1 MSNTECIFAKI
12 RYDTYVEETLTKTAY
27 TVKTETFEGPL
38 ELLLS
43 LVEGRK
49 LFINEISLAS
59 VTDEYI
65 AHAKSLDK
73 NDLSELT
80 SFLSIAAT
88 LILIK
93 SRSLLPGF
101 VVTKEEEKDIQ
112 DLESRLALYSLI
124 REIGIQISA
133 QYGIKKIY
141 MLPEREISTPVF
153 APDPKLSINSIFLCA
168 SDVVNRVPKPEILP
182 QVRIRK
188 IINIEEMISNLT
200 ERVAQA
206 SRVSFRQWQHSVQG
220 ADRDA
225 MKGNIIVS
233 FLAMLELV
241 RQGMMDALQ
250 NADFEDIELL
260 KVTEENSTDSNHQIS
275 DTIEQ

>member
-1 MSNTECIFAKI
+1 LNECQFCKNRLVYIAMEDTLQKSVFAI
-12 RYDTYVEETLTKTAY
+12 KTD
-27 TVKTETFEGPL
+27 TFEGPL
-38 ELLLS
+38 ELLLN

-49 LFINEISLAS
+49 FFINEISLAA

-65 AHAKSLDK
+65 AHAKSLNK

-80 SFLSIAAT
+80 SFLSITAT

-112 DLESRLALYSLI
+112 DLESRLVLYALI
-124 REIGIQISA
+124 REIGMQISA
-133 QYGIKKIY
+133 KYGVKKIY
-141 MLPEREISTPVF
+141 MLPEREITTAVF
-153 APDPKLSINSIFLCA
+153 APDPKLTIGAIHLSA
-168 SDVVNRVPKPEILP
+168 TDVINRVPKAEVLP

-188 IINIEEMISNLT
+188 IISIEEMITGLT
-200 ERVAQA
+200 ERVARA
-206 SRVSFRQWQHSVQG
+206 TRVSFKEWQNSVKG
-220 ADRDA
+220 SDKDA
-225 MKGNIIVS
+225 IKSNIIVS

-250 NADFEDIELL
+250 NSDFEDIELL
-260 KVTEENSTDSNHQIS
+260 SVKEEH
-275 DTIEQ
+275 DTMEAGSHEA

>member
-1 MSNTECIFAKI
+1 MSNTECNFTKI
-12 RYDTYVEETLTKTAY
+12 RYDIKVEETLAKTAY

-65 AHAKSLDK
+65 ANAKSLDK

-133 QYGIKKIY
+133 QYGVKKIY
-141 MLPEREISTPVF
+141 MLPEREIATAVF
-153 APDPKLSINSIFLCA
+153 APDQKLTINMIHLCA
-168 SDVVNRVPKPEILP
+168 GDVINRVPKPEILP

-200 ERVAQA
+200 ERVAKA
-206 SRVSFRQWQHSVQG
+206 SRVSFREWQHSVKG

-225 MKGNIIVS
+225 MKSNIIVS

-260 KVTEENSTDSNHQIS
+260 KVDEENQADSNQQIS
-275 DTIEQ
+275 DTIG

>member
-1 MSNTECIFAKI
+1 MEGSPVINEYK
-12 RYDTYVEETLTKTAY
+12 
-27 TVKTETFEGPL
+27 VKTDIFEGPL

-49 LFINEISLAS
+49 LFINEISLAG

-112 DLESRLALYSLI
+112 DLESRLALYSII

-141 MLPEREISTPVF
+141 MLPEREISMPVF
-153 APDPKLSINSIFLCA
+153 APDPKLSVNAIYLSAGDVINRI
-168 SDVVNRVPKPEILP
+168 PKPEVLP

-200 ERVAQA
+200 ERVTQA
-206 SRVSFRQWQHSVQG
+206 TRVSFRQWQHSVKG
-220 ADRDA
+220 SDADA
-225 MKGNIIVS
+225 VKSNIIVS

-241 RQGMMDALQ
+241 RLGMMDALQ

-260 KVTEENSTDSNHQIS
+260 KVS

>member
-1 MSNTECIFAKI
+1 M
-12 RYDTYVEETLTKTAY
+12 EETLAKIAY
-27 TVKTETFEGPL
+27 TVKTDTFEGPL

-65 AHAKSLDK
+65 AYARSMNK

-101 VVTKEEEKDIQ
+101 VVTKDEEKDIK

-124 REIGIQISA
+124 REISIGLSA
-133 QYGIKKIY
+133 KYGTKKIY
-141 MLPEREISTPVF
+141 MLPEREISVSVF
-153 APDPKLSINSIFLCA
+153 APDPKLNCDILCLCA
-168 SDVVNRVPKPEILP
+168 KDVLNRVPKEEVLP
-182 QVRIRK
+182 QVRVRK
-188 IINIEEMISNLT
+188 IISIEEMITGLT
-200 ERVAQA
+200 ERIATA
-206 SRVSFRQWQHSVQG
+206 SRISFKQWQNSV
-220 ADRDA
+220 
-225 MKGNIIVS
+225 KGSDKEAVKSNIIVS
-233 FLAMLELV
+233 FLAMLEMV

-250 NADFEDIELL
+250 NSDFDDIELL
-260 KVTEENSTDSNHQIS
+260 AVTAENDKMEMDSESDSTTPS
-275 DTIEQ
+275 

>member
-1 MSNTECIFAKI
+1 MK
-12 RYDTYVEETLTKTAY
+12 VEETLEKTSY
-27 TVKTETFEGPL
+27 TVKTDTFEGPL

-65 AHAKSLDK
+65 KHAKSLSK

-101 VVTKEEEKDIQ
+101 VVTKEEEKDIK

-124 REIGIQISA
+124 RENGVQISA
-133 QYGIKKIY
+133 KYGTKKIY
-141 MLPEREISTPVF
+141 MLPERDISIPIF
-153 APDPKLSINSIFLCA
+153 APDPK
-168 SDVVNRVPKPEILP
+168 
-182 QVRIRK
+182 
-188 IINIEEMISNLT
+188 
-200 ERVAQA
+200 
-206 SRVSFRQWQHSVQG
+206 
-220 ADRDA
+220 
-225 MKGNIIVS
+225 
-233 FLAMLELV
+233 
-241 RQGMMDALQ
+241 
-250 NADFEDIELL
+250 
-260 KVTEENSTDSNHQIS
+260 
-275 DTIEQ
+275 